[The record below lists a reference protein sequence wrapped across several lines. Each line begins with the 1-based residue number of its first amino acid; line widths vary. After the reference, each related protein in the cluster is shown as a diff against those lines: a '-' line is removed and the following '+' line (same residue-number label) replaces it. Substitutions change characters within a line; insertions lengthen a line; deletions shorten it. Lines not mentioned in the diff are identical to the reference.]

1 MPAEKPRTK
10 ATGPTKRKE
19 SRKKTKGRSLKDRYD
34 SWKRRGT
41 LKKKAKEA
49 NKSRRNEARNESGT
63 RKKAREA
70 FRQEGGGHRGRN
82 AYENVIKKR
91 GEEIYKERTDLRDKP
106 KLKEKKF
113 DYRNKV
119 GTQMSYKKAVKNARG
134 RTASEIA
141 NDPAF
146 FSNTSEG
153 KYLRGIHKGL
163 SKKGMMGGGM
173 VKYSGGGS
181 VKRKPS
187 TKVSAGNK
195 WN

>member
-1 MPAEKPRTK
+1 MPQGKGTYGTKRGRPPKKRYKEGGWTWKKLKANADKLYARAKEIASERTK
-10 ATGPTKRKE
+10 SGSPVLVGNKDMVEARKSFETKPKTE
-19 SRKKTKGRSLKDRYD
+19 TKTKPKTET
-34 SWKRRGT
+34 KT
-41 LKKKAKEA
+41 
-49 NKSRRNEARNESGT
+49 
-63 RKKAREA
+63 
-70 FRQEGGGHRGRN
+70 
-82 AYENVIKKR
+82 
-91 GEEIYKERTDLRDKP
+91 KP
-106 KLKEKKF
+106 KTETKSKPKKKF
-113 DYRNKV
+113 DYRNKM
-119 GTQMSYKKAVKNARG
+119 GTQMTYKKALKNARG

>member
-1 MPAEKPRTK
+1 MPAQTPRTK

-19 SRKKTKGRSLKDRYD
+19 NRKKKKGLSLIDR
-34 SWKRRGT
+34 WKNRRR

-49 NKSRRNEARNESGT
+49 TESRRNEARKESST
-63 RKKAREA
+63 RKKAKKA
-70 FRQEGGGHRGRN
+70 FTQAGSGHRGKN
-82 AYENVIKKR
+82 AYENVIKER
-91 GEEIYKERTDLRDKP
+91 GKEIYKERTDLRDKTP
-106 KLKEKKF
+106 SKPKKF
-113 DYRNKV
+113 DYRNKM

-134 RTASEIA
+134 RTASDIA

-146 FSNTSEG
+146 FSNTSKG

-181 VKRKPS
+181 VKGKP
-187 TKVSAGNK
+187 TNKISAGNK